1 MRVLVAGGTGFLGKA
16 ITRRLDQEG
25 VEIRVAGRSTG
36 VDLRDADAVDRLPA
50 CEVVVHVAGSG
61 SVVAPGDDP
70 AAERDA
76 HLTITGHLL
85 EHARRCGARVVA
97 ASTFVYGTAAGVPA
111 AEDDPVAPHSDYTMT
126 RWRAE
131 ESCRAFHHAHCV
143 PVDVLRVFNAYG
155 PHQPAS
161 FVIPSIVA
169 GAIAGRIAL
178 ADPAPRR
185 DFVHVDDV
193 ARAFALAARRREP
206 GFTVVNIGSGESRSI
221 GSIAREAARLA
232 GGDVEIAWSGRVR
245 AAEVPDARADIAR
258 AARVLD
264 WRPAIRFDDG
274 LAALIATARASSAGR
289 DAR

>member
-16 ITRRLDQEG
+16 IARRLDQDG
-25 VEIRVAGRSTG
+25 VEALVVGRSTG
-36 VDLRDADAVDRLPA
+36 VDLRDADAVGRLPA

-61 SVVAPGDDP
+61 TVVAPGGDP

-76 HLTITGHLL
+76 HLAITGHLL
-85 EHARRCGARVVA
+85 EHARRCGARFVA
-97 ASTFVYGTAAGVPA
+97 ASTFVYGTAARVPA
-111 AEDDPVAPHSDYTMT
+111 DEDDPVAPHSDYTMT

-131 ESCRAFHHAHCV
+131 ESCRAFHRAHSV

-155 PHQPAS
+155 PGQPAS

-169 GAIAGRIAL
+169 GAIAGRISL

-193 ARAFALAARRREP
+193 ARAFALAAQRREP
-206 GFTVVNIGSGESRSI
+206 GFTVANIGSGESRSI
-221 GSIAREAARLA
+221 GSIARQAARLA
-232 GGDVEIAWSGRVR
+232 GGEVEIAWSGRVR
-245 AAEVPDARADIAR
+245 ANEVPDACADIAR
-258 AARVLD
+258 AARVIG

-274 LAALIATARASSAGR
+274 LAALIAIARGSGPGR
-289 DAR
+289 SGR